1 MRRGGQR
8 DKMESGQ
15 GWQKREIF
23 LELKVGR
30 IRTRAIIY
38 QALAMLGTV
47 LSTQLYYLI

>member
-1 MRRGGQR
+1 MRRGRQG

-30 IRTRAIIY
+30 IRTLAIIY
-38 QALAMLGTV
+38 QVLATLGTL
-47 LSTQLYYLI
+47 LST